1 MGALTNA
8 SPAAAIFRGE
18 LAPQPPTTGPL
29 VVATDGSAGCDAAFT
44 AARLFVGRTNADVQV
59 VTVAEPIFLPSPE
72 WGIVPP
78 TAEMLAAR
86 RSRQLSAA
94 REQLARLVSPDAD
107 WQVTA
112 IDGEPASELARVAS
126 ESDARVMVLGRGR
139 HSLAARALMG
149 ETASRVLRL
158 ADVPVF
164 AAEPTLTKLPSR
176 IVLAT
181 DFSAF
186 SAYAARV
193 AISLADPRAVVYL
206 AHVTPRLDLVEPD
219 APRWAESYERA
230 ARAGMDGV
238 RDALGLDGMQV
249 EAVTLTGRPGVAIA
263 DFAAST
269 KADLVVSGTH
279 GWGFFNR
286 LILGSVA
293 TDLLHRAPC
302 SALIVP
308 GAAVRRAE
316 GRQSAP
322 IA

>member
-8 SPAAAIFRGE
+8 SPAAAIFDRE
-18 LAPQPPTTGPL
+18 LTAQPPTTGPL
-29 VVATDGSAGCDAAFT
+29 VVATDGSARSDAAFT
-44 AARLFVGRTNADVQV
+44 AARLFAGRTNADVQV

-78 TAEMLAAR
+78 MADMLDAR
-86 RSRQLSAA
+86 RSRQLTAA
-94 REQLARLVSPDAD
+94 REQLARVVSPEAD
-107 WQVTA
+107 WQVTV
-112 IDGEPASELARVAS
+112 IDGEPASELARVAG
-126 ESDARVMVLGRGR
+126 ESGARLMVLGRGR
-139 HSLAARALMG
+139 HSLAERVLLG
-149 ETASRVLRL
+149 ETASRLLRL

-176 IVLAT
+176 IVVAT
-181 DFSAF
+181 DFSGF
-186 SAYAARV
+186 SAYAALV
-193 AISLADPRAVVYL
+193 ALSLADPRAVVYL
-206 AHVTPRLDLVEPD
+206 AHVTPRLDL
-219 APRWAESYERA
+219 APEAARWAESYEQA
-230 ARAGMDGV
+230 ARAGMCSI
-238 RDALGLDGMQV
+238 RDALGLDRMQV
-249 EAVTLTGRPGVAIA
+249 ELVTLTGRAGVALA
-263 DFAAST
+263 DFAEAT

-316 GRQSAP
+316 GRRPPP
-322 IA
+322 IP